1 MNTSLTRVR
10 RNTSRLLLLAGL
22 VSAQGLMAIEGSAF
36 AQSRPESH
44 QDASAKPEAKVDA
57 KTDAARHFKRGL
69 ELFDDNDFQGAL
81 IEFQRA
87 YQIVPTYQVLYNIG
101 QVRFQLQDYAG
112 ALKSFERFLTEGG
125 DKVPADRRA
134 ELERDIAKLRAR
146 VATVEVTT
154 ARGAMIYVD
163 DVAMGTAPLSAPLQ
177 VSSGRRRLRAVV
189 AGSPPSEKI
198 LELAGGDSTRIELPI
213 ELASAVS
220 TNTTQSDAA
229 SSSPPWALWGVAG
242 ALAVGTAVTG
252 ILALSASSKA
262 DDIRKNGGSFT
273 DFDDARKS
281 AGTLSIVNDIV
292 GGATVV
298 VVVLATYFTVA
309 SGKKSS
315 AAARAIPIVHAGNVP
330 GGGSIGFAF

>member
-1 MNTSLTRVR
+1 MKTSRTLAR

-22 VSAQGLMAIEGSAF
+22 VSAQGLMAIEGNAF
-36 AQSRPESH
+36 AQARP
-44 QDASAKPEAKVDA
+44 DTTAKPEAKVDA

-87 YQIVPTYQVLYNIG
+87 YQILPTYQVLYNIG

-213 ELASAVS
+213 EIATTVS
-220 TNTTQSDAA
+220 TNPSPNDAA
-229 SSSPPWALWGVAG
+229 TSSSPPWALWGVAG

-252 ILALSASSKA
+252 ILALSASNKA

-281 AGTLSIVNDIV
+281 AGTLAIVNDIV
-292 GGATVV
+292 GGATIV